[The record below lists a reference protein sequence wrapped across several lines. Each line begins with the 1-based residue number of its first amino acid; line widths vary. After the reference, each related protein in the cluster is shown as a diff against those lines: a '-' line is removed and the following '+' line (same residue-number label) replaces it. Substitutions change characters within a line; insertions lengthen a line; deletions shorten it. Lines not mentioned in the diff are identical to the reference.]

1 LAAKAAATTI
11 QSSSATA
18 AIENKMVDEARYGR
32 HHDNRRVFVI
42 TTIAST
48 REARMKRLDTARNS
62 TAPGAIVAALA
73 CSLLASTAPAAA
85 ADVTYERLLNPEPQ
99 NWLMHHRD
107 FNAQRYSPLDAINK
121 SNARNLKLQFA
132 VALGGKSAAD
142 SLEATPLVEDG
153 FMYMVDS
160 WGVVYK
166 IDVRSG
172 TAGTIMWKMDPE
184 LANQDRN
191 RGAALW
197 GNLVISVGGYSG
209 RVIATDKETGKIV
222 WDKNLHDQ
230 ADLELT
236 AAPLALRDSIVIGGS
251 GGDRGLRNWLAAL
264 DPKTGEMKWKTYSIP
279 APGEPGSE
287 TWKDNH
293 NSWQTG
299 GGAFFGTGA
308 YDPSTNLT
316 YWGSGNPV
324 PAYDSSYRPGDN
336 LYTNSA
342 IAFDAANGK
351 ITWHFQYTPNDNHDY
366 DEIGSHILL
375 DTRVNGEDRKVIA
388 HPARNGFSYVLDRL
402 NGQFLKAAQTVKDL
416 TWTKGIDVKT
426 GRPVDYDPSRDV
438 QFYAEGAQSV
448 ADKNTHRICPSA
460 TGGSN
465 FWPSSYSRKTGYLYI
480 LAAEGCGQ
488 VSVDTS
494 AHIKGRFGGGGG
506 GGDERITSSFTIL
519 DPGSGEIKKRVD
531 LPYPNSSGVLSTAG
545 GIVVTGLLDGSII
558 AFDDQTLDVL
568 WRINVGSGLNA
579 PPVTYS
585 VNGKQYIAIA
595 SGACC
600 VRPSGQISNSKA
612 RIARTPEL
620 RDTSQATVLYV
631 FGL

>member
-1 LAAKAAATTI
+1 
-11 QSSSATA
+11 
-18 AIENKMVDEARYGR
+18 
-32 HHDNRRVFVI
+32 
-42 TTIAST
+42 
-48 REARMKRLDTARNS
+48 MKQLNTARNS

-73 CSLLASTAPAAA
+73 YWLLASIAPACA
-85 ADVTYERLLNPEPQ
+85 ADVSYERLLNPEPQ

-107 FNAQRYSPLDAINK
+107 FNAQRYSPLQVINK
-121 SNARNLKLQFA
+121 SNAKNLKLQFA

-153 FMYMVDS
+153 FMYIVDS

-172 TAGTIMWKMDPE
+172 TVGTIIWKMDPG

-197 GNLVISVGGYSG
+197 GNLVISVTGYAG
-209 RVIATDKETGKIV
+209 RVIATDKESGKIV
-222 WDKNLHDQ
+222 WDKNLLDQ

-236 AAPLALRDSIVIGGS
+236 AAPLALKDSIVVGGS
-251 GGDRGLRNWLAAL
+251 GGDRGLRNWVAAL
-264 DPKTGEMKWKTYSIP
+264 DPETGETKWKTYSIP

-287 TWKDNH
+287 TWKDSH

-342 IAFDAANGK
+342 IAFDVASGR

-366 DEIGSHILL
+366 DEIGSHILI
-375 DTRVNGEDRKVIA
+375 DTKVNGEDRKVIA

-402 NGQFLKAAQTVKDL
+402 NGQFLKATQTVKDL
-416 TWTKGIDVKT
+416 TWTKGIDQKT
-426 GRPVDYDPSRDV
+426 GRPIDYDPSRDV
-438 QFYAEGAQSV
+438 QFYAEGAESV
-448 ADKNTHRICPSA
+448 ADKNTHRICPSV
-460 TGGSN
+460 TGGTN

-480 LAAEGCGQ
+480 PAAEGCGQ
-488 VSVDTS
+488 VTVDAS
-494 AHIKGRFGGGGG
+494 AHTKGKFGGGAGG
-506 GGDERITSSFTIL
+506 GNERITSSFTIL
-519 DPGSGEIKKRVD
+519 DPGTGEIKKRVS

-545 GIVVTGLLDGSII
+545 GIVVTALLDGSVI
-558 AFDDQTLDVL
+558 AFDDETLDEL
-568 WRINVGSGLNA
+568 WRINLGSGLNA
-579 PPVTYS
+579 PPMTYS
-585 VNGKQYIAIA
+585 VNGKQYIAVA
-595 SGACC
+595 SGPCC
-600 VRPSGQISNSKA
+600 VRPSGQNANSRS

-620 RDTSQATVLYV
+620 RDMSQATVLYV

>member
-1 LAAKAAATTI
+1 MKRNNPAR
-11 QSSSATA
+11 SSA
-18 AIENKMVDEARYGR
+18 
-32 HHDNRRVFVI
+32 
-42 TTIAST
+42 
-48 REARMKRLDTARNS
+48 
-62 TAPGAIVAALA
+62 APGAIVTALA
-73 CSLLASTAPAAA
+73 CALLASTAPARA

-107 FNAQRYSPLDAINK
+107 FNAQRYAPLAAINTANVK
-121 SNARNLKLQFA
+121 NLKLQFA
-132 VALGGKSAAD
+132 VPLGGKSAAD
-142 SLEATPLVEDG
+142 SLEATPVVDDG

-172 TAGTIMWKMDPE
+172 TAGTIIWKMDPE
-184 LANQDRN
+184 VANQDRN

-197 GNLVISVGGYSG
+197 GNLVISVTGYAG
-209 RVIATDKETGKIV
+209 RVIATDRDSGKIV
-222 WDKNLHDQ
+222 WDKNLLDQ

-236 AAPLALRDSIVIGGS
+236 AAPLALKDEIVVGGS
-251 GGDRGLRNWLAAL
+251 GGDRGLRNWVAAL
-264 DPKTGEMKWKTYSIP
+264 DPKTGDLKWKTYSIP

-308 YDPSTNLT
+308 YDPSNNLT

-324 PAYDSSYRPGDN
+324 PAYDASYRPGDN

-366 DEIGSHILL
+366 DEIGSHILI
-375 DTRVNGEDRKVIA
+375 DTKVNGEDRKIIA

-402 NGQFLKAAQTVKDL
+402 NGQFLSAAQTVKDL
-416 TWTKGIDVKT
+416 TWTKGIDPKT

-448 ADKNTHRICPSA
+448 TDRNMHRICPSA
-460 TGGSN
+460 VGGTN
-465 FWPSSYSRKTGYLYI
+465 FWPSAYSRKSGYLYI
-480 LAAEGCGQ
+480 PAAEGCGQ

-494 AHIKGRFGGGGG
+494 AHVKGRFGGGGG
-506 GGDERITSSFTIL
+506 GGDEPITSSFSIL
-519 DPGSGEIKKRVD
+519 DPASGEIKKRLD
-531 LPYPNSSGVLSTAG
+531 LPYPNSSGVLATAG
-545 GIVVTGLLDGSII
+545 GIVVTGLLDGSVI

-568 WRINVGSGLNA
+568 WRINVGSAINA
-579 PPVTYS
+579 PPMTYA
-585 VNGKQYIAIA
+585 VNGKQYIAVA

-600 VRPSGQISNSKA
+600 VRPSGQSSNSKA
-612 RIARTPEL
+612 RIARIPEL
-620 RDTSQATVLYV
+620 RDMSQATVLYV

>member
-1 LAAKAAATTI
+1 
-11 QSSSATA
+11 
-18 AIENKMVDEARYGR
+18 M
-32 HHDNRRVFVI
+32 
-42 TTIAST
+42 
-48 REARMKRLDTARNS
+48 
-62 TAPGAIVAALA
+62 A
-73 CSLLASTAPAAA
+73 CSLLGSTSGRA

-99 NWLMHHRD
+99 NWLMHHHD
-107 FNAQRYSPLDAINK
+107 FNAQRYSRLDLINK
-121 SNARNLKLQFA
+121 ANVKNLKLEFA
-132 VALGGKSAAD
+132 VAVGGKSAAD

-153 FMYMVDS
+153 FMYLVDS

-197 GNLVISVGGYSG
+197 GNLVISVTGYAG
-209 RVIATDKETGKIV
+209 RVIATDKETGQVV
-222 WDKNLHDQ
+222 WDKNLLDQ
-230 ADLELT
+230 TDLELT
-236 AAPLALRDSIVIGGS
+236 AAPLALKDAIVVGGS
-251 GGDRGLRNWLAAL
+251 GGDRGLRNWVAAL
-264 DPKTGEMKWKTYSIP
+264 DPRSGDLKWKTYSIP

-308 YDPSTNLT
+308 YDPRTNLT

-336 LYTNSA
+336 LFTNSA

-351 ITWHFQYTPNDNHDY
+351 IAWYFQYTPNDNHDY
-366 DEIGSHILL
+366 DEIGSHILI
-375 DTRVNGEDRKVIA
+375 DAKVNGEDRKVVA
-388 HPARNGFSYVLDRL
+388 HPARNGFSYMLDRL
-402 NGQFLKAAQTVKDL
+402 NGQFLKGVQTVKEL
-416 TWTKGIDVKT
+416 SWTKGLDPKT
-426 GRPVDYDPSRDV
+426 GRPIDYDAGRDV
-438 QFYAEGAQSV
+438 QVYAEGAASV
-448 ADKNTHRICPSA
+448 ADKNRHRICPSV
-460 TGGSN
+460 TGGTN
-465 FWPSSYSRKTGYLYI
+465 FWPSAYSGKTGYLYI
-480 LAAEGCGQ
+480 PAAEGCGQ
-488 VSVDTS
+488 VTVDTS

-519 DPGSGEIKKRVD
+519 DPGSGEIKRRVE
-531 LPYPNSSGVLSTAG
+531 LPYPNSSGVLATAG
-545 GIVVTGLLDGSII
+545 GIVVTALLDGSII
-558 AFDDQTLDVL
+558 AFDDQTLDEL
-568 WRINVGSGLNA
+568 WRINLGSGMNA
-579 PPVTYS
+579 PPMTYA
-585 VNGKQYIAIA
+585 VNGKQFIAIA

-600 VRPSGQISNSKA
+600 VRPSGQIANSKS

-620 RDTSQATVLYV
+620 RTMSQATVLYV

>member
-1 LAAKAAATTI
+1 
-11 QSSSATA
+11 
-18 AIENKMVDEARYGR
+18 
-32 HHDNRRVFVI
+32 
-42 TTIAST
+42 
-48 REARMKRLDTARNS
+48 MKRLNTVRNS
-62 TAPGAIVAALA
+62 TALGAIMAAFA
-73 CSLLASTAPAAA
+73 CSLASTAPARA

-99 NWLMHHRD
+99 NWLMHHHD
-107 FNAQRYSPLDAINK
+107 FNAQRYSALDQINR
-121 SNARNLKLQFA
+121 SNAKDLKLAFA
-132 VALGGKSAAD
+132 VALGGKSATD

-160 WGVVYK
+160 WGVVSK

-172 TAGTIMWKMDPE
+172 TAGAIVWKMDPG

-197 GNLVISVGGYSG
+197 GNLVISVTGYAG

-222 WDKNLHDQ
+222 WDKNLLDQ

-236 AAPLALRDSIVIGGS
+236 AAPLALKDEIVVGGS
-251 GGDRGLRNWLAAL
+251 GGDRGLRNWVAAL
-264 DPKTGEMKWKTYSIP
+264 DAKTGEMKWKTYSIP

-308 YDPSTNLT
+308 YDPATNLT

-351 ITWHFQYTPNDNHDY
+351 ITWHYQYTPNDNHDY
-366 DEIGSHILL
+366 DEIGSHILI
-375 DTRVNGEDRKVIA
+375 DTKVNGEDRKVIA

-416 TWTKGIDVKT
+416 TWTKGLDPKT

-438 QFYAEGAQSV
+438 QFYAEGAESV

-460 TGGSN
+460 TGGTN

-480 LAAEGCGQ
+480 PAAEGCGQ

-494 AHIKGRFGGGGG
+494 AHVKGRFGGGGG
-506 GGDERITSSFTIL
+506 GGDERITSSFSIL
-519 DPGSGEIKKRVD
+519 DPSSGEIKKRVD

-545 GIVVTGLLDGSII
+545 GLAVTGLIDGSII

-568 WRINVGSGLNA
+568 WQINVGSGINA
-579 PPVTYS
+579 PPMTYA
-585 VNGKQYIAIA
+585 VNGKQYIAVA
-595 SGACC
+595 SGLCC
-600 VRPSGQISNSKA
+600 VRPSGQIANTKSRVAK
-612 RIARTPEL
+612 TPEL
-620 RDTSQATVLYV
+620 REMSQATVLYV

>member
-426 GRPVDYDPSRDV
+426 GRPIDYDPSRDV